1 MRARRLDARVTIAT
15 IDHVDQLYV
24 GVCEDDSHLRSLLE
38 RALRREGFG
47 VRTTAT
53 GREAVEVFTASQ
65 PDVLVLDIGLPDA
78 DGRDVC
84 QALRVNSVD
93 SSVIFLT
100 ARDALTDRL
109 SGFHV
114 GADDYVTKPFAV
126 AELIARVRVAARR
139 RPSAEVEPG
148 ALEVDPVTHAV
159 RKGDRTAQLTPT
171 EFRMLAALAARRGEV
186 VRRGELRAAAWPDG
200 AIVHDNTIDAYI
212 LRLRRKLAEVTDGD
226 TLETVR
232 RVGYVL
238 R

>member
-1 MRARRLDARVTIAT
+1 VVDARVPFAIIRT
-15 IDHVDQLYV
+15 VEELYV
-24 GVCEDDSHLRSLLE
+24 GVCEDDGHLRSLLE
-38 RALRREGFG
+38 RALRREGFA
-47 VRTTAT
+47 VRTTAS
-53 GREAVEVFTASQ
+53 GREAVEVFTSSR

-139 RPSAEVEPG
+139 RPGPETQPG
-148 ALEVDPVTHAV
+148 ALEVDPVSHAV
-159 RKGDRTAQLTPT
+159 RKGGATVQLTPT
-171 EFRMLAALAARRGEV
+171 EFRMLATLAARPGEV
-186 VRRGELRAAAWPDG
+186 VRRGELRSAAWPDG

-212 LRLRRKLAEVTDGD
+212 LRLRRKLAEVTDHE

-232 RVGYVL
+232 GVGYVL